1 MMIKRFV
8 FSKFINTC
16 IIYFI
21 LYMINVK
28 VDILSQNGLM
38 NKVIKLVSLGAAI
51 DITINIF
58 LPSKTIKFI
67 YYSFLYKNTSYAN
80 ITQQELN

>member
-1 MMIKRFV
+1 
-8 FSKFINTC
+8 
-16 IIYFI
+16 
-21 LYMINVK
+21 MINVK